1 MEFRDLKMQYK
12 VLKPE
17 IDQAIQNA
25 IDNSEFISGR
35 CVRELEK
42 SLAEYVGEK
51 YCITCG
57 NGTDALQISLM
68 ALGITKG
75 DAVFVPDFTFFAS
88 GEAPALLGATPVF
101 VDVRKDTFNIDCEKL
116 EISIERIIKET
127 DLIPKVIVAV
137 DLFGQPAEYDKIRH
151 IADKYNLWILE
162 DGAQG
167 FGGSIGNQKSCS
179 FGNIS
184 TTSFF
189 PAKPLGCYGD
199 GGAIF
204 TDNEEWAEIIRSIC
218 IHGKGNN
225 KYDNVRIGMNS
236 RLDTIQAAILQV
248 KLEKFKEYELAKV
261 NELADI
267 YKEKLSSY
275 VETPVVLENNTSSW
289 AQYTIKLENEEKR
302 DRIQRAFKERGIPFA
317 VYYQKPMHEQIAFKN
332 DGCICYDAEVTKKLC
347 NIVLS
352 IPMHPYMKQEEQ
364 DEIVN
369 AIINS

>member
-1 MEFRDLKMQYK
+1 MEFRDLKKQYK
-12 VLKPE
+12 VLKSE
-17 IDQAIQNA
+17 IDKAIQNVL
-25 IDNSEFISGR
+25 DNSEFISGR
-35 CVRELEK
+35 CVGELEE
-42 SLAEYVGEK
+42 SLADYVGTK

-68 ALGITKG
+68 ALGVTER

-88 GEAPALLGATPVF
+88 GEAPALLGAASVF
-101 VDVRKDTFNIDCEKL
+101 VDVREDTFNIDCEKL

-127 DLIPKVIVAV
+127 DLTPKVIVAV
-137 DLFGQPAEYDKIRH
+137 DLFGQPAEYGKIRR
-151 IADKYNLWILE
+151 IADKYNLRILE

-179 FGNIS
+179 FGDIS

-204 TDNEEWAEIIRSIC
+204 TDDEEWAKIIRSIC
-218 IHGKGNN
+218 IHGKGDN
-225 KYDNVRIGMNS
+225 KYDNVRLGMNS

-248 KLEKFKEYELAKV
+248 KLEKFKEYELTRV

-267 YKEKLSSY
+267 YEKELSSY
-275 VETPVVLENNTSSW
+275 VETPVVLENCKSAW

-302 DRIQRAFKERGIPFA
+302 NKTQRVLKEQEIPSA
-317 VYYQKPMHEQIAFKN
+317 VYYQKPMHEQTAFQN
-332 DGCICYDAEVTKKLC
+332 GGCICYDAEVTRKLC
-347 NIVLS
+347 NRVLS
-352 IPMHPYMKQEEQ
+352 IPIHPYMKQEEQ
-364 DEIVN
+364 NKIVK
-369 AIINS
+369 AIIKS